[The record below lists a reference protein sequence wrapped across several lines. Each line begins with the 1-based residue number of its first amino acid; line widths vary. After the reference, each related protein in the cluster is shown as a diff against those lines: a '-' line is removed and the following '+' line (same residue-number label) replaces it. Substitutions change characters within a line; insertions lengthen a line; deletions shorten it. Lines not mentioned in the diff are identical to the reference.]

1 MLRRHKR
8 GLTLITPVKSL
19 GLDRMRNLGAPCWHS
34 KGSPSLLSRSEQHC
48 SKHAGRRESLSQA
61 TAHCCHSTPC
71 RMKQCRCL
79 QSDTRSLHSA
89 RLQHA
94 RTKRC
99 TSLCKIMKRSK
110 PSGTLTIEDAF
121 KYRKISYWAWTIHRK
136 DGQNCD
142 KWLL

>member
-1 MLRRHKR
+1 MLRRQKWR
-8 GLTLITPVKSL
+8 LTLITPVKSL

-99 TSLCKIMKRSK
+99 TSFVQNHEKIK
-110 PSGTLTIEDAF
+110 AF
-121 KYRKISYWAWTIHRK
+121 RHLNYWRCIQIQK
-136 DGQNCD
+136 DF
-142 KWLL
+142 LLGLDNTSQRRPKLR